1 MLAPSNPPLYVFVI
15 LLAGCVASV
24 EGEQMGMAKQEVRR
38 GPIGG
43 VEEDEGRGQGRGR
56 LRRETLVRAVK
67 HFEAVWPC
75 RLCPCVQSLG

>member
-1 MLAPSNPPLYVFVI
+1 MFFVV

-56 LRRETLVRAVK
+56 LRRETLVRAVQTLRRRV
-67 HFEAVWPC
+67 AVSGVSI
-75 RLCPCVQSLG
+75 RAVLRVEY